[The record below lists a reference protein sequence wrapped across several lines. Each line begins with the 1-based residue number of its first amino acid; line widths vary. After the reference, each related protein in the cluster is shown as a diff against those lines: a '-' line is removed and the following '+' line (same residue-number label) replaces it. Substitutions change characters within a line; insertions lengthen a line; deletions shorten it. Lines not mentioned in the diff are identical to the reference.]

1 MELVYREISPG
12 RSRIKRAYLGLNL
25 WFMGRAIQA
34 ASRVDERVR
43 RELQALPEGFTFVLG
58 ILPSGPAM
66 VVQKDG
72 PDAAHYR
79 GGRPGRQPVDLTL
92 AFKHLEAGF
101 LSFTFRENTALATA
115 RDRLVVDGD
124 VACACAVVR
133 ILDIVQVYL
142 LPKWIARR
150 AVKRYPRWPLGRKL
164 FNRLRIYGRI
174 LVGIR

>member
-1 MELVYREISPG
+1 MELVYRELSPG
-12 RSRIKRAYLGLNL
+12 RSWVKRVYLSLNL

-34 ASRVDERVR
+34 ASRVDEGVR
-43 RELQALPEGFTFVLG
+43 REFRSLPDEFTFALG
-58 ILPSGPAM
+58 IMPSGPAM

-72 PDAAHYR
+72 PDAARYR
-79 GGRPGRQPVDLTL
+79 GGRLERQHVDLTL
-92 AFKHLEAGF
+92 AFKHLEAG
-101 LSFTFRENTALATA
+101 LLTFTFRENTAVATA

-164 FNRLRIYGRI
+164 LNRLRIYGRT
-174 LVGIR
+174 LVGI